1 MQARETTGYGRFTV
15 PAKEG
20 AAFALSGGDRI
31 EIVNDSG
38 TQVVD
43 FWCLVPDGNAE
54 YLSLGHCRE
63 VLGRI
68 FFDPGDL
75 LISNR
80 YRPLLEY
87 QEDTAGGHHDT
98 LIAACSEE
106 MYRRFGREAGH
117 PSCAA
122 NFERRARE
130 IGWPLPLLPQPWNL
144 FMRAGVKE
152 DGRIEYARPP
162 YLPGGTVRLK
172 ALCPVL
178 IIVSSCPDDCYPTN
192 GGDGSTQAFSV
203 LIEPGDKGEAET
215 SVMKG

>member
-1 MQARETTGYGRFTV
+1 MQIVEAIPYGRCVV

-20 AAFALSGGDRI
+20 TSFALSSGDRI

-43 FWCLVPDGNAE
+43 FWCLALGSEPE

-63 VLGRI
+63 VLGKI

-87 QEDTAGGHHDT
+87 REDTAGGRHDT
-98 LIAACSEE
+98 LIAACSEA
-106 MYRRFGREAGH
+106 MYRRFGRDAGH

-122 NFERRARE
+122 NFETCARQ
-130 IGWPLPLLPQPWNL
+130 IDWPLPLLPQPWNL
-144 FMRAGVKE
+144 FMRAGVE
-152 DGRIEYARPP
+152 EEGRIDYARPP
-162 YLPGGTVRLK
+162 YLPGGKVALK
-172 ALCPVL
+172 ALCPVR

-192 GGDGSTQAFSV
+192 GGDGSARPFSV
-203 LIEPGDKGEAET
+203 LVEPGDAGE
-215 SVMKG
+215 

>member
-1 MQARETTGYGRFTV
+1 MHVSENTQHGRFVV

-20 AAFALSGGDRI
+20 ASFALSSGDRI
-31 EIVNDSG
+31 KIINDSG

-43 FWCLVPDGNAE
+43 FWCLSSAGDFE

-63 VLGRI
+63 VLGKI
-68 FFDPGDL
+68 FFDPGDV

-87 QEDTAGGHHDT
+87 GEDTGGGLHDT
-98 LIAACSEE
+98 LIAACSQD
-106 MYRRFGREAGH
+106 MYVRFGREEGH
-117 PSCAA
+117 PSCAS
-122 NFERRARE
+122 NFEKSARKVD
-130 IGWPLPLLPQPWNL
+130 WPSSLLPQPWNL

-162 YLPGGTVRLK
+162 YLPGGTVALK

-178 IIVSSCPDDCYPTN
+178 VIVSSCPDDCYPTN
-192 GGDGSTQAFSV
+192 GGDGSAKAFSV
-203 LIEPGDKGEAET
+203 LVESGDSGEEET
-215 SVMKG
+215 SVTRG